1 MPTQRAKPWD
11 AYRKVATQTA
21 SPAHL
26 VLMLYD
32 GAIGFL
38 ERALAGFDAPDPLQ
52 INQTVNNNILR
63 AQAIIHEMNANLN
76 MEAGGEISVNFRRLY
91 NYFHARLREG
101 NLKKRKEPVLEIL
114 MRLRVLRDSWAE
126 MINRGPAPGGDAPA
140 GDAPTRHA
148 LAGDSAPS
156 SSFLAV
162 AA

>member
-38 ERALAGFDAPDPLQ
+38 ERALAGFDGRDPLQ
-52 INQTVNNNILR
+52 VNLAVNNNILR
-63 AQAIIHEMNANLN
+63 AQAIIQEMNANLN
-76 MEAGGEISVNFRRLY
+76 MEAGGEISDNFRRLY
-91 NYFHARLREG
+91 NYFHARLREA
-101 NLKKRKEPVLEIL
+101 NLKKRREPVQEIL

-126 MINRGPAPGGDAPA
+126 MLRRGPAPGGD
-140 GDAPTRHA
+140 T
-148 LAGDSAPS
+148 LAGPSAP